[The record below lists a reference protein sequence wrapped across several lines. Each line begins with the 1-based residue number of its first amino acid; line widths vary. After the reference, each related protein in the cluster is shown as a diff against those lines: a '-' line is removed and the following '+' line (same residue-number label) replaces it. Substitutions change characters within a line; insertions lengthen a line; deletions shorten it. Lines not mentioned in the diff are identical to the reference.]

1 MNEFLFI
8 LIIFLIVAGGA
19 VISVLF
25 IRRETKG
32 LREKKEEDLALSLS
46 FLKKDLEVIKNGY
59 VEVSKELGRVQEIGH
74 AMRDF
79 QDFLRSPKLRGNIG
93 EQVLRDLLNQVLP
106 KSNFSL
112 QHQFQEGQMVDA
124 IIKTKQ
130 GIIPIDSKFP
140 MESFKRLNQAQDE
153 KKAEFSREFI
163 RDIKKHIDDISKKY
177 ILPQEGTVDFA
188 LMYIPS
194 EPVYYEITLNQPEL
208 LDYGYNKKVY
218 FVSPNSFYYFLK
230 IIMVGLEGAKI
241 EEASKRILEGLKAI
255 QQESVKFGGE
265 LSTLASHIDHAKG
278 ASDRAQSRYGR
289 LVGRIDGLRLLEE
302 AEEKPKEIEE
312 PKE

>member
-1 MNEFLFI
+1 MPDFLFI
-8 LIIFLIVAGGA
+8 LIIFLIVAGGV
-19 VISVLF
+19 VISVFL
-25 IRRETKG
+25 IRKEARA
-32 LREKKEEDLALSLS
+32 LREKKEDDLALSLS
-46 FLKKDLEVIKNGY
+46 FLKKDLEVIKDGY
-59 VEVSKELGRVQEIGH
+59 AEVSKELGRVQEIGH
-74 AMRDF
+74 MMKDF

-93 EQVLRDLLNQVLP
+93 EQVLRDLLGQVLP

-112 QHQFQEGQMVDA
+112 QYQFQEGQMVDA

-140 MESFKRLNQAQDE
+140 IESFKKLNQAKEEE
-153 KKAEFSREFI
+153 KAKFSKEFI
-163 RDIKKHIDDISKKY
+163 RDIKRHIDAISKKY

-208 LDYGYNKKVY
+208 LDHGYNKKVY

-255 QQESVKFGGE
+255 ELESVKFGGE
-265 LSTLASHIDHAKG
+265 LSTLASHINHAKG
-278 ASDRAQSRYGR
+278 ASDKAQSRYGR
-289 LVGRIDGLRLLEE
+289 LVGRIDGLRMLETP
-302 AEEKPKEIEE
+302 EEKKKIEE
-312 PKE
+312 PK

>member
-1 MNEFLFI
+1 MPDFLFI
-8 LIIFLIVAGGA
+8 LIIFLIVAGGV
-19 VISVLF
+19 VISVFL
-25 IRRETKG
+25 IRKEARA
-32 LREKKEEDLALSLS
+32 LREKKEDDLALSLS
-46 FLKKDLEVIKNGY
+46 FLKKDLEVIKDGY
-59 VEVSKELGRVQEIGH
+59 AEVSKELGRVQEIGH
-74 AMRDF
+74 MMKDF

-93 EQVLRDLLNQVLP
+93 EQVLRDLLSQVLP

-112 QHQFQEGQMVDA
+112 QYQFQEGQMVDA

-130 GIIPIDSKFP
+130 GIISIDSKFP
-140 MESFKRLNQAQDE
+140 IESFKKLNQAKEEE
-153 KKAEFSREFI
+153 KAKFSKEFI
-163 RDIKKHIDDISKKY
+163 RDIKRHIDAISKKY

-208 LDYGYNKKVY
+208 LDHGYNKKVY

-255 QQESVKFGGE
+255 ELESVKFGGE
-265 LSTLASHIDHAKG
+265 LSTLASHINHAKG
-278 ASDRAQSRYGR
+278 ASDKAQSRYGR
-289 LVGRIDGLRLLEE
+289 LVGRIDGLRMLETP
-302 AEEKPKEIEE
+302 EEKKKIEE
-312 PKE
+312 PK